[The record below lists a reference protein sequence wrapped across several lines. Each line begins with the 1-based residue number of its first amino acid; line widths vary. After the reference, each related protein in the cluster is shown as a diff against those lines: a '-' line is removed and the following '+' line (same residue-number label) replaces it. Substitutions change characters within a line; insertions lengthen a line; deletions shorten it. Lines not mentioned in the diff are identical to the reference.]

1 MARVSNFIDCPFS
14 HLFVIFLIPWLHN
27 KSKVLLW
34 YRRIN
39 SPKLSRIILHR
50 FCICPVVFS
59 RFPDVIHVTFSS
71 HQLIWCWQH
80 TACQFIFWTK
90 MTRDPI
96 FSFHGFLSVDAMG
109 YNMEHLSL
117 LSPLA
122 AFFSSHIWKEC
133 SKENCRPYF
142 ISFSLPSGSF
152 LRAKKGIFVTL
163 YPLQIFISGK
173 RVPVFRNNFAPI
185 YHQIFPY
192 PLSFTVRSF
201 KYSSIKFKLTTLSAD
216 LFTCY
221 KCPS

>member
-1 MARVSNFIDCPFS
+1 MPRGVFKVSRMSFMWLSISSIDLMLATYSMPI
-14 HLFVIFLIPWLHN
+14 HLL
-27 KSKVLLW
+27 K
-34 YRRIN
+34 
-39 SPKLSRIILHR
+39 
-50 FCICPVVFS
+50 
-59 RFPDVIHVTFSS
+59 
-71 HQLIWCWQH
+71 
-80 TACQFIFWTK
+80 K

-109 YNMEHLSL
+109 YNMQHLSL

-122 AFFSSHIWKEC
+122 AFFSSHIWEEC

-163 YPLQIFISGK
+163 YPPLQIFISGK

-192 PLSFTVRSF
+192 PLSFTVRLF
-201 KYSSIKFKLTTLSAD
+201 KYSSTEGESSSWHVNVKGSVHIAC
-216 LFTCY
+216 LFISRHNSPFCFLKY
-221 KCPS
+221 V